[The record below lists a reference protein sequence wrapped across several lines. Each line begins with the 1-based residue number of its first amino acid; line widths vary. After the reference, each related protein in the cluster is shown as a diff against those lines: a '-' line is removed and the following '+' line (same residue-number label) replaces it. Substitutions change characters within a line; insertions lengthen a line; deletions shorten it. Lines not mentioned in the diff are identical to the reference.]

1 MFKNICLIGLPYSG
15 KSRLGRLISE
25 NANKGFIEVDNI
37 IKNASHTRLSNIIRN
52 QGVNNFLKIENDIG
66 KTIDCHN
73 TVISPGG
80 SMIYNK
86 EAMDHIKLNLNCDI
100 IHLYLTLPEFKKRI
114 INFEERGIVN
124 PYNLSIEELY
134 IERIRLC
141 EKYKDYTIFSD
152 NKAEAYI
159 NIMKILNSKQEIK
172 KLRK

>member
-15 KSRLGRLISE
+15 KSRLGRLISQ

-37 IKNASHTRLSNIIRN
+37 IKNVSHTKLSNIIRT
-52 QGVNNFLKIENDIG
+52 QGIDNFLKLENNIG
-66 KTIDCHN
+66 KTIDCQN

-86 EAMDHIKLNLNCDI
+86 EAMNHIKLNLDCDI

-114 INFEERGIVN
+114 TNIEERGIVN

-134 IERIRLC
+134 MERIRLC
-141 EKYKDYTIFSD
+141 ENYTDYTILSD
-152 NKAEAYI
+152 NKADAYI